1 MIIAPELLSM
11 LDNGFLKALGVDCQ
25 IASALDEAS
34 SQTVLLQIFHVGKV
48 WTGATQC
55 QMSFPE
61 LVLP

>member
-1 MIIAPELLSM
+1 M
-11 LDNGFLKALGVDCQ
+11 LDISFPQRLGVRMVDWPNR

-34 SQTVLLQIFHVGKV
+34 SQTVLLQVFEARKV

-61 LVLP
+61 LVLH